1 MTRNRYI
8 HPRSAAFALLPRN
21 GRGYCFCV
29 TAIYSVALLLWGL
42 ARSADALT
50 DLSGSQCKL
59 LLSEVQHTFVRDG
72 DGYPAI
78 NSCASRIV
86 RLMWDQQIQRVYSD
100 NGAKLD
106 SFDSLRS
113 LPDAQFAK
121 LVVNA
126 AAGSL
131 MDSSQQGS
139 DDSLVRIRVDTHG
152 HFQRY
157 ILHDSNRIIALQTM
171 LVLSIVTLAVTWWRI
186 DMKQRLAKTTK
197 II

>member
-1 MTRNRYI
+1 MAVLI
-8 HPRSAAFALLPRN
+8 
-21 GRGYCFCV
+21 
-29 TAIYSVALLLWGL
+29 LWVFVGAVDGL
-42 ARSADALT
+42 TGLT
-50 DLSGSQCKL
+50 DAQCKL
-59 LLSEVQHTFVRDG
+59 VLAEFQHTFVRDG

-78 NSCASRIV
+78 TSCDSRIV

-100 NGAKLD
+100 DAVRLD
-106 SFDSLRS
+106 TYDMLRS

-121 LVVNA
+121 LIVNA

-139 DDSLVRIRVDTHG
+139 EDALVRIRVDSHG

-157 ILHDSNRIIALQTM
+157 IRNDSNRITALQTM

-186 DMKQRLAKTTK
+186 DMKLHTAKVE
-197 II
+197 

>member
-1 MTRNRYI
+1 MSHTIQVQERSTTYTLIPRKGGINYFYI
-8 HPRSAAFALLPRN
+8 AF
-21 GRGYCFCV
+21 
-29 TAIYSVALLLWGL
+29 LLLWVCT
-42 ARSADALT
+42 DETNALT
-50 DLSGSQCKL
+50 GLTASQCEL
-59 LLSEVQHTFVRDG
+59 LLSEFQHTFVRIG

-78 NSCASRIV
+78 SSCESRIV

-100 NGAKLD
+100 DGVRLETYDA
-106 SFDSLRS
+106 LRS

-139 DDSLVRIRVDTHG
+139 DDALVRIRVDSEG

-157 ILHDSNRIIALQTM
+157 ILHDSNRITALQTM

-186 DMKQRLAKTTK
+186 EMQEKMVKAL
-197 II
+197 

>member
-1 MTRNRYI
+1 MSRYRFLSTRPNR
-8 HPRSAAFALLPRN
+8 RLFSR
-21 GRGYCFCV
+21 GSTRGYCFCAM
-29 TAIYSVALLLWGL
+29 AINIAALILWTFAGSAQALAGLTKSQCTLLL
-42 ARSADALT
+42 A
-50 DLSGSQCKL
+50 
-59 LLSEVQHTFVRDG
+59 EFQHTFVRDG

-78 NSCASRIV
+78 TSCDSRIV

-100 NGAKLD
+100 NGARID
-106 SFDSLRS
+106 TYDILRS

-121 LVVNA
+121 LIVNA

-139 DDSLVRIRVDTHG
+139 DDALVRIRVDSHG

-157 ILHDSNRIIALQTM
+157 VLNDSNRITALQTM

-186 DMKQRLAKTTK
+186 DMKQKMVK
-197 II
+197 DK